1 MARIMEFHEVVK
13 TRRSVRTFKPDEPN
27 PEALDRVLEAVRLSP
42 SGSNRQ
48 PWRFILVK
56 DPEKKREVVAACGR
70 HTWIAE
76 APIVVVACG
85 HKIDYNRGRYMGE
98 MSFIMDVSIAFTQ
111 FILAARAEG
120 LGTCW
125 IGDFINDPIKM
136 VLGVPNDYE
145 VVAVSPLGYPKSD
158 AAFHETDRRK
168 PLDEIV
174 GYERF

>member
-13 TRRSVRTFKPDEPN
+13 TRRSVRTFKADKPDPD
-27 PEALDRVLEAVRLSP
+27 AMARVLEAVRLSP

-48 PWRFILVK
+48 PWRFILVE
-56 DPEKKREVVAACGR
+56 DPEKKAEVVSSCGR
-70 HTWIAE
+70 HTWIGE
-76 APIVVVACG
+76 APVVVVACG
-85 HKIDYNRGRYMGE
+85 HRLGFNRGEYMGE

-125 IGDFINDPIKM
+125 IGDFTNAPIKET
-136 VLGVPNDYE
+136 LGVPNDYD
-145 VVAVSPLGYPKSD
+145 VVAVSPLGYPKTD

-174 GYERF
+174 GYDKF